1 MPVPVGSGRL
11 CVFFEAGPARYCV
24 EATSVLEIGTA
35 PPDADTLHGVHVLRD
50 LSQLFGGDPEQRPGL
65 ALLFDV
71 SPTLAVRIKRVI
83 DVADVAHAPFFL
95 LPSGLGDSLTLMLRG
110 AVLRADQ
117 LYLELAAEMLSPQ
130 HLDPRALPQGRLCLS
145 KESADK
151 VLVFETEG
159 RLYGIPMGFVSQIV
173 PQGEGFCRL
182 PFRQAPVV
190 GLLPHAQSLWPIYS
204 IAGMA
209 GEQAVTEKFIILAE
223 IAGRNLGICAARAVG
238 VRANFEATSTP
249 GEFVSRDVEGP
260 VCLLD
265 LEGMFS

>member
-1 MPVPVGSGRL
+1 MPVGSGRL

-35 PPDADTLHGVHVLRD
+35 PRDADTLHGLHTLRD
-50 LSQLFGGDPEQRPGL
+50 LSQLFGGDPEQRPGF

-71 SPTLAVRIKRVI
+71 SPTLAIRIKRVI
-83 DVADVAHAPFFL
+83 DVADVARAPFFL
-95 LPSGLGDSLTLMLRG
+95 LPPGLGDSIALMVRG

-130 HLDPRALPQGRLCLS
+130 HLDPAAVPQGGLCLS
-145 KESADK
+145 KASADR

-159 RLYGIPMGFVSQIV
+159 QLYGMQLGFVSQIV

-182 PFRQAPVV
+182 PFKKAPVV

-209 GEQAVTEKFIILAE
+209 GEQAAPEKLIILAE

-249 GEFVSRDVEGP
+249 GEFVSRDVEHP

-265 LEGMFS
+265 LERMFS

>member
-1 MPVPVGSGRL
+1 VPVGSGRL

-35 PPDADTLHGVHVLRD
+35 PPDADTLHGVHTLRD
-50 LSQLFGGDPEQRPGL
+50 LSQLFGGDPEQRPGF

-71 SPTLAVRIKRVI
+71 SPKLAVRIKRVI

-95 LPSGLGDSLTLMLRG
+95 LPSGLGDSLALMLRG

-249 GEFVSRDVEGP
+249 GEFVSRDVEEP

>member
-1 MPVPVGSGRL
+1 
-11 CVFFEAGPARYCV
+11 
-24 EATSVLEIGTA
+24 
-35 PPDADTLHGVHVLRD
+35 
-50 LSQLFGGDPEQRPGL
+50 
-65 ALLFDV
+65 
-71 SPTLAVRIKRVI
+71 VI